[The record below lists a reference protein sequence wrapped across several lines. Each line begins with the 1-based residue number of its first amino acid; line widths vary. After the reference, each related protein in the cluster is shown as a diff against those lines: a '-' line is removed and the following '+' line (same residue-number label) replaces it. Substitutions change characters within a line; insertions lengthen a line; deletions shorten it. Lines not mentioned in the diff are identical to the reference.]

1 MIVKLKTIDSSV
13 VVFDSTKSQR
23 LKKGSETRSTR
34 LLDDIDF
41 VKRGAGATP
50 LLKREEERLLARQIH
65 CYRKAFQRLALQ
77 ESDVVDFLSPC

>member
-13 VVFDSTKSQR
+13 VEFDSTKSQR

-50 LLKREEERLLARQIH
+50 LLKREEERLLARQTN
-65 CYRKAFQRLALQ
+65 Q
-77 ESDVVDFLSPC
+77 